1 MINYLYNIYIFDYIK
16 IATRMSTV
24 CTTSTFPEFIVVA
37 IDDSDM
43 TMPSQ
48 QPPPTHK
55 FSVGDTV
62 INTWTEEKGTI
73 VERKEPGRY
82 MISYKGRFGV
92 YNRPYPVNESDIEH
106 LS

>member
-1 MINYLYNIYIFDYIK
+1 
-16 IATRMSTV
+16 MSIVYT
-24 CTTSTFPEFIVVA
+24 TFPEFTVIT

-55 FSVGDTV
+55 FSLGEKV

-73 VERKEPGRY
+73 VELKEPGRY
-82 MISYKGRFGV
+82 MISYNGRISV
-92 YNRPYPVNESDIEH
+92 YNRPYPVNESDIER